1 MCNQNHQAELN
12 SQPAA
17 CGLTYC
23 VVTQKKK
30 RLKVKVNQIKL
41 GCQNVKMSLMLTF
54 SFLAKICQSDYKMV
68 SVGFIL
74 Q

>member
-30 RLKVKVNQIKL
+30 KVEGEGEPNQTGLSDCQDVAHVDFFIFGKNLSVRL
-41 GCQNVKMSLMLTF
+41 QN
-54 SFLAKICQSDYKMV
+54 
-68 SVGFIL
+68 G
-74 Q
+74 